1 LQSYKLVNEYIE
13 RLRQVTK
20 QDVARVARTYLTK
33 QNRTVVTV
41 VPMRPAKGGST
52 VHR

>member
-1 LQSYKLVNEYIE
+1 LQSYKIINEYIA
-13 RLRQVTK
+13 RLRQVTP

-41 VPMRPAKGGST
+41 VPAAPAKAG
-52 VHR
+52 